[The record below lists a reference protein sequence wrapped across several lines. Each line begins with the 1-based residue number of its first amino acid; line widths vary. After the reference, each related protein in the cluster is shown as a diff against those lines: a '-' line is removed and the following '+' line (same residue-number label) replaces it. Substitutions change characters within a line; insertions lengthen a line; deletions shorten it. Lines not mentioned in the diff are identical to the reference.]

1 MAQDDQGKAP
11 PVGDAGVGERTVT
24 TGKPLQ
30 ASAPVLLEAGA
41 VLGGRYQIEGPIGHG
56 GSGTVFRAW
65 DRVLGE
71 PIAIKILLGERARE
85 RSWIKRLAREVKVA
99 RAIRHPNVCRVFELG
114 HSDGHWYITMELAT
128 GGALRQLLR
137 EGTPRP
143 LADRLE
149 DARAVCAGL
158 AAIHA
163 LGIIHRDVT
172 PHNVLRMG
180 DGRLVLSDFGLAIEL
195 TANTTV
201 HGGTPSYMPPETA
214 LGQRANQ
221 RSDVW
226 QLGAVLHEIMF
237 GRKPAW
243 AHDGDRTT
251 MTWPASSSSSAVEEE
266 LAQLCRECLAQ
277 NPALRPATAMVV
289 AGRLAAAEQAR
300 PRSYVQ
306 RAWFSVARTARRHR
320 RAVGALGAAL
330 VMAAT
335 IRVVQIASRP
345 PHCRGSTEKIAG
357 LWDSPIRDAVRAAF
371 ERTGKSYAT
380 STFGSVDRALGRYLS
395 AWSGMYVDACEATH
409 VRGEQSAEVLDL
421 RMACLGER
429 LSGVRALSVLFQ
441 RADGAVVD
449 HAVSAAGLLGT
460 LERCADSRLLR
471 AVLPPPDDPDTRVEV
486 ERIRHGVAEAKALN
500 DAGSARPAIDR
511 LRRLVVDARRV
522 GYGPALAEALSLL
535 GQIQATVGQTDA
547 AHEALKAAFWQA
559 ESSRYDE
566 MKAEVAV
573 FLVVTAAHRGRD
585 EETEDWIKQAEA
597 SLGRIGGHDR
607 LRAWLELHLG
617 DVRAMQ
623 GRTEEAIA
631 HNWRALELNERSG
644 ASRGQIARNMNN
656 IAVTLDEMGRTGEAI
671 GYQERAIADLTQ
683 ELGADHPLVGTFIS
697 NRGEMLAR
705 LGRHAE
711 ARAEFQ
717 RALAICEPGY
727 GKDSSTLAHPLV
739 GLGETLMAEH
749 QPQAAIAPLERAL
762 AIREAGETDRT
773 LVADAS
779 FSLARALWDAR
790 VDRARA
796 RRLAASAQKIYGT
809 RAFLRPRIE
818 KVGAWL
824 NQTRDPQRVQNPPR

>member
-1 MAQDDQGKAP
+1 VAQDDQGKAALP
-11 PVGDAGVGERTVT
+11 GEEGGGGTERTVT

-30 ASAPVLLEAGA
+30 MPSPVLLASGA
-41 VLGGRYQIEGPIGHG
+41 VLGGRYQIEAPIGHG

-137 EGTPRP
+137 DSDGKLRP
-143 LADRLE
+143 LVERLD

-172 PHNVLRMG
+172 PHNVLRMA

-214 LGQRANQ
+214 QGQRASQ

-226 QLGAVLHEIMF
+226 QLGAVLHEVMF
-237 GRKPAW
+237 GRRPEW
-243 AHDGDRTT
+243 EHDGDRTT
-251 MTWPASSSSSAVEEE
+251 MTWPASSSSGAVEEE
-266 LAQLCRECLAQ
+266 LARLCRDCLAG
-277 NPALRPATAMVV
+277 NPVLRPATAMIV

-300 PRSYVQ
+300 PRSRVQ
-306 RAWFSVARTARRHR
+306 RVWLQVSRAARRHR
-320 RAVGALGAAL
+320 RAIGALGVALLLAGTARAIQLAA
-330 VMAAT
+330 
-335 IRVVQIASRP
+335 RP
-345 PHCRGSTEKIAG
+345 PHCLGGSDKLAG
-357 LWDSPIRDAVRAAF
+357 LWDNPIRDTVRAAF
-371 ERTGKSYAT
+371 ERTGKSYAQ
-380 STFGSVDRALGRYLS
+380 STFGTVDRALGRYLS
-395 AWSGMYVDACEATH
+395 AWAGMYTEACEATH
-409 VRGEQSAEVLDL
+409 VRGEQSADVLDL
-421 RMACLGER
+421 RMACLGDR
-429 LSGVRALSVLFQ
+429 LGGVRALAGLLQ

-449 HAVSAAGLLGT
+449 NAVNAAGQLGT
-460 LERCADSRLLR
+460 LEKCADARLLR
-471 AVLPPPDDPDTRVEV
+471 AVLPPPDSGETRAEV
-486 ERIRHGVAEAKALN
+486 EGLRRGLAEAKALH
-500 DAGSARPAIDR
+500 DAGGERRAVDR

-522 GYGPALAEALSLL
+522 GYGPTLAEALSLL
-535 GQIQATVGQTDA
+535 GQVEIAVGHNDA
-547 AHEALKAAFWQA
+547 AHEALKSAFWQA
-559 ESSRYDE
+559 EASRYDE

-573 FLVVTAAHRGRD
+573 FLVLTSSRRGRD

-607 LRAWLELHLG
+607 LRAWLALHLG
-617 DVRAMQ
+617 EVRGAQ
-623 GRTEEAIA
+623 GRNEEAIA
-631 HNWRALELNERSG
+631 HNWRAVELNERSG

-656 IAVTLDEMGRTGEAI
+656 IAITLDEMGRTDEAI
-671 GYQERAIADLTQ
+671 GYEDRAIADLSE
-683 ELGADHPLVGTFIS
+683 ELGPEHPLVGTFIS

-705 LGRHAE
+705 LRRHPE
-711 ARAEFQ
+711 ARAAFE
-717 RALAICEPGY
+717 RALAIEEPGF
-727 GKDSSTLAHPLV
+727 GKDSTNLAYALA
-739 GLGETLMAEH
+739 GLGESFLAEN
-749 QPQAAIAPLERAL
+749 QPGAAIVPLERAL
-762 AIREAGETDRT
+762 AIRQAGETDRT
-773 LVADAS
+773 LVADTS

-796 RRLAASAQKIYGT
+796 RRLASVAQKTY
-809 RAFLRPRIE
+809 ADKPFLRPRIE
-818 KVGAWL
+818 RIGRWL
-824 NQTRDPQRVQNPPR
+824 EERQ